1 MTKLFAPFPWY
12 GGKRR
17 WADAVNARLGDVD
30 VYVEPFAGSL
40 AILLQ
45 RAPAR
50 REIVCDLDGMI
61 CNAWRAIRDDPD
73 TVVVYADAPTYH
85 HELTARRNWLARRI
99 ADGLSQALETDV
111 DFFDARA
118 AGYWV
123 WCVSSWIGGISDMLA
138 TRDDRVVWDKRPLVL
153 NSGGQG
159 VQLQREQIPHVGAS
173 LGGQGFQ
180 VQREQIPHVDDKLA
194 GVGVQLQR
202 ATRPDRLDW
211 FSALSERLER
221 VIVLNRNWRSALTDT
236 MLVQTPS
243 SPDVSVGIVLDPPYL
258 TSERMESLY
267 AAEDGDNPALDSW
280 TWAVEHGDRYRIAY
294 ACHVGDFDPPD
305 GWRVATMSMVAGNR
319 NREEKKADCFLFSP
333 ACLRPTEQMALL

>member
-1 MTKLFAPFPWY
+1 MSDLHAPFPWY

-17 WADAVNARLGDVD
+17 WADAVNERLGNVD
-30 VYVEPFAGSL
+30 IYVEPFAGSL
-40 AILLQ
+40 ALLLQ
-45 RAPAR
+45 RQPAR

-73 TVVVYADAPTYH
+73 TVAAYADAPTYH
-85 HELTARRNWLARRI
+85 HELTARRNWLVRRI

-138 TRDDRVVWDKRPLVL
+138 TQDDRVLRNPRPLVL
-153 NSGGQG
+153 RSGGVG
-159 VQLQREQIPHVGAS
+159 V
-173 LGGQGFQ
+173 Q
-180 VQREQIPHVDDKLA
+180 VQRESIPSIDHRLG
-194 GVGVQLQR
+194 GVGVQVQR
-202 ATRPDRLDW
+202 RTRPRLLDW
-211 FSALSERLER
+211 FSALSERLEQ
-221 VIVLNRNWRSALTDT
+221 VVVLNRDWRSALTDT
-236 MLVQTPS
+236 MLAQTPS

-258 TSERMESLY
+258 TSERTESLY

-280 TWAVEHGDRYRIAY
+280 AWAVEHGDRYRIAY

-305 GWRVATMSMVAGNR
+305 GWRVETMSMSAGNR